1 MVSLL
6 VMSLFSICSST
17 TTVLLRFV
25 IMLAEGD
32 LSLLQDAEIPI

>member
-1 MVSLL
+1 MMSLL
-6 VMSLFSICSST
+6 VISLFSISSS
-17 TTVLLRFV
+17 TVLLRFV